1 MKVHLMKVVT
11 NASTMFVSYDEEE
24 KIARVLDS
32 TETNSGFSL
41 KDVTDDSSWEVF
53 ENVDDILDWVSHIG
67 LVVEEVYKEL

>member
-11 NASTMFVSYDEEE
+11 NASTMFVSYNEEE

-32 TETNSGFSL
+32 VETNSGFSL

-53 ENVDDILDWVSHIG
+53 ENVENIYDWTACIG
-67 LVVEEVYKEL
+67 HVIEEVYKEI